1 MIHVCYALRDESGKY
16 SKFVGTSMLSLFEN
30 TKSEIT
36 IHLIHDSTLSE
47 ENRSRF
53 VEIVER
59 FNQQIVFYNVE
70 ELAKDLID
78 LAEVNLTRIHEHW
91 GTIAVL
97 YRLMILDILP
107 KRIERVIYLD
117 ADTIVNLDIVELWNI
132 DLGNFPIAATPHV
145 FSIPNS
151 KSNDIKIDS
160 DIRIDTV
167 EVDPND
173 YFNAGILMFDLDK
186 LRENFTE
193 HGQFLLQ
200 CIEILLQN
208 PRNISLDQDALNVM
222 FKDNFFKLPV
232 RFNHIATWICGD
244 TNFKIANEIYHY
256 CGGSLGIDMKVSIN
270 RLWFSYFIKTP
281 FCNPNAFENIAARYD
296 EILEQFRQLDD
307 NRRNLFQKIL
317 KASLNR
323 RRIFFVCP
331 NDETTIFRAFGRR
344 DDDIIIDATRENAPA
359 FMFQIAEKFRD
370 HIVIFI
376 CIASKNYPEICR
388 ELLALGLNE
397 NENFFNGLDLITSN
411 RVVYYENSIVRAM

>member
-1 MIHVCYALRDESGKY
+1 MGGEILIHVCYGLRDESGKY
-16 SKFVGTSMLSLFEN
+16 SKFVGTSIQSLFEN

-36 IHLIHDSTLSE
+36 IHLLHDSTLTQ
-47 ENRSRF
+47 ENQVRLIYTANQYNQKIKFHNMESQAEKICNLFPQLRSYYTSVAGF
-53 VEIVER
+53 
-59 FNQQIVFYNVE
+59 
-70 ELAKDLID
+70 
-78 LAEVNLTRIHEHW
+78 
-91 GTIAVL
+91 
-97 YRLMILDILP
+97 YRLLIPEILNES
-107 KRIERVIYLD
+107 RAIYLD
-117 ADTIVNLDIVELWNI
+117 ADIIVNLDISELWSI
-132 DLGNFPIAATPHV
+132 DLGNFPIAATPQI
-145 FSIPNS
+145 FSVPNEML
-151 KSNDIKIDS
+151 NEIKIGN
-160 DIRIDTV
+160 DIRIDSDQI
-167 EVDPND
+167 DPND
-173 YFNAGILMFDLDK
+173 YFNSGVLLFDLDK
-186 LRENFTE
+186 LRKNF
-193 HGQFLLQ
+193 GGGWQLLKQ
-200 CIEILLQN
+200 CLKILSQN
-208 PRNISLDQDALNVM
+208 PRSISFDQDALNIL

-232 RFNHIATWICGD
+232 KFNHIATWICGD

-331 NDETTIFRAFGRR
+331 NDETTIFGAFGRR

-388 ELLALGLNE
+388 ELLVLGLNE